1 MISRVQKFYAFL
13 TRHRLW
19 LADWNGANLR
29 APPLTH
35 LHLIFFTGFLCQTLS
50 PRGFMMTTY
59 GSVCAY
65 LSAVRAWARANNR
78 PDPAIDPDTNLP
90 HIRYLRFCKATKR
103 RLGGKALTR
112 KPLSPESLR
121 AMLRLARIGAVVHGP
136 VVLDLVAALLLA
148 FFALL
153 RVSEYTTPTKGAW
166 FDTETHATR
175 GDIQFVPSYDNC
187 QHIVFT
193 VKVSKNDQHRIGHEL
208 VIYPSTDPSFCP
220 IAALK
225 RLFSADPQPPSAPL
239 FDFTRRATNQPAR
252 TRSMDRPAYI
262 ALFNAT
268 VVAAGLPVSAT
279 KTHSLRS
286 GGASAMLRAGVATY
300 VISKLGR
307 WKSHCW
313 ERYVWAS
320 HFLIQQAHSRIGSAL
335 PLGATVDLDA
345 VRR

>member
-19 LADWNGANLR
+19 VSDWNGGNLR
-29 APPLTH
+29 VPPVSH
-35 LHLIFFTGFLCQTLS
+35 LHLIFFIGFLCQTLS

-65 LSAVRAWARANNR
+65 LSSVRSWCRANNR
-78 PDPAIDPDTNLP
+78 PDPAIDPDTNLL
-90 HIRYLRFCKATKR
+90 HIRCLRFCKAVKR

-112 KPLSPESLR
+112 QPLSPENLR
-121 AMLRLARIGAVVHGP
+121 RMLRLARLGAIAHGP
-136 VVLDLVAALLLA
+136 VILDFVAALLLA

-153 RVSEYTTPTKGAW
+153 RVSEYTTPSKDSW
-166 FDTETHATR
+166 FDIESHASR
-175 GDIQFVPSYDNC
+175 GDVQFIPSFDDC

-193 VKVSKNDQHRIGHEL
+193 VKVAKNDQCRIGHEL
-208 VIYPSTDPSFCP
+208 VMCPSADPSFCP
-220 IAALK
+220 VVALK
-225 RLFSADPQPPSAPL
+225 RLFSADPQPQSAPL
-239 FDFTRRATNQPAR
+239 FDFTRRSTNNPGRA
-252 TRSMDRPAYI
+252 RSMDHSAYMS
-262 ALFNAT
+262 LFNPA
-268 VVAAGLPVSAT
+268 VVAAGLSVSAT

-286 GGASAMLRAGVATY
+286 GGASAMLRAGVSTHI
-300 VISKLGR
+300 ISKLGR

-320 HFLIQQAHSRIGSAL
+320 HYLIRQAHSNLGSAL
-335 PLGATVDLDA
+335 PLSGPVDLDA